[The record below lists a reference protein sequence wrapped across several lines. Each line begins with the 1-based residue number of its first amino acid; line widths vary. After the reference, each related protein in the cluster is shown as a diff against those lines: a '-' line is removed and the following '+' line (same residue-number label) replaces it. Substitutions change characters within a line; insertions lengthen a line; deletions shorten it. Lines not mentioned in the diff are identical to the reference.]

1 MSRGYG
7 SSLIPFA
14 LFLFLLL
21 IVLPV
26 SADNVTPQTTNA
38 TTQTTTVPP
47 QTTTAPAQ
55 TTTVPPETTTV
66 PAQTTTVPPQTTTT
80 PAQTITV
87 TSQQTTTPTRTMIV
101 VTRPLTTLPAPTI
114 SVTETP
120 ATGSVMIYSS
130 PTGASILIDGI
141 YCGTTPRN
149 VDGVPAGNH
158 ILRLSLSGY
167 YDYEG
172 SIYVAAGQT
181 TQGYG
186 TLQPM
191 NQVISPVPT
200 PVATVF
206 VPVIVPVVTANE
218 SGSDPGL
225 FGNPSV
231 LVAIIGV
238 ITALIA
244 AGASVFTHVKPPKKE

>member
-1 MSRGYG
+1 MSREYG
-7 SSLIPFA
+7 LSLIPFA

-21 IVLPV
+21 LVLPA
-26 SADNVTPQTTNA
+26 SADNVTPQTTTAPAQNS
-38 TTQTTTVPP
+38 TVIP
-47 QTTTAPAQ
+47 QTTTAPAL
-55 TTTVPPETTTV
+55 TTTVPPETTTI
-66 PAQTTTVPPQTTTT
+66 PAVTTTVPPQTTAVPAVTT
-80 PAQTITV
+80 TATPRQN
-87 TSQQTTTPTRTMIV
+87 TTPTRTMIV
-101 VTRPLTTLPAPTI
+101 VSRTLTAIPSMTI
-114 SVTETP
+114 SATETP
-120 ATGSVMIYSS
+120 STGNVMIYSS

-141 YCGTTPRN
+141 YTGTTPRK

-172 SIYVAAGQT
+172 SIYVASGQT

-186 TLQPM
+186 TLQPL

-206 VPVIVPVVTANE
+206 VPVIVPVTANE
-218 SGSDPGL
+218 SGADTGL
-225 FGNPSV
+225 LGNPSV

-238 ITALIA
+238 VTALIA
-244 AGASVFTHVKPPKKE
+244 AGASLFTHVKPPKKE